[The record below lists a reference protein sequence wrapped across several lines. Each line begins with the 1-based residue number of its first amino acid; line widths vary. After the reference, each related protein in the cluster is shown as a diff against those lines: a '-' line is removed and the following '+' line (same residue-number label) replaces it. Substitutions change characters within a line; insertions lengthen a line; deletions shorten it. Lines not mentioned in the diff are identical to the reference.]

1 LKQDLNTTLKIKALF
16 DRVILVNFQAE
27 DDEMDTGRVRNGVHQ
42 AREKLA
48 EMPEMGH
55 TREDLTA
62 RPVKF
67 WSVYS
72 YLIVY
77 DPSSSPLSVIAVLRG
92 VRDLEQLLKDR

>member
-1 LKQDLNTTLKIKALF
+1 MTARFRFTPEAEAQLAEIVDYIAADSQDAAR
-16 DRVILVNFQAE
+16 RVL
-27 DDEMDTGRVRNGVHQ
+27 NGVHQ
-42 AREKLA
+42 ALEKLA

-92 VRDLEQLLKDR
+92 VRDIEQLLKDR